1 MPEECRTQAA
11 DPPSSRAATVSRS
24 DDPKSTG
31 KRSRDPANSTGDG
44 VSLEEWL
51 RYARYCPWPRGRRG
65 RVWGRRGMSAM
76 EVAESM
82 SKVSGGA
89 SRGSQRPRGRGHKGA
104 MPQMVEECTTEA
116 PRPTKQPGLVA
127 FDHPAWNEEGAGVLG
142 LPPPLC
148 QPDRETTVECL
159 RVKWGNIT
167 GSPEEDVAVREGA
180 LGLNWE
186 TALKGPRGQGD
197 ITKSADWD
205 LTVKRPR
212 LAEPALLGVGSAYGD
227 AAVKR
232 QRLAAPDLLIQEECG
247 GTTRAANEGDIMP
260 LESLQ
265 ELGYPVSNMYRECE
279 PTPMD
284 APDFTKESRPT
295 EGPMEDPLAGKADS
309 VTIDEQGSAE
319 EVVEYPVAG
328 NTGGE
333 IANNESRPEERALVK
348 PMAGKTDAEIAL
360 AKRWLPLRYPA
371 YPRTGKFEDFLKY
384 TEESKRI
391 RELNKAGYELTKNLP
406 TWGVESDSET
416 ETKASEKWCEE
427 KDICLKAGR
436 SVVAVSSVGPGHGNS
451 SYCSGV
457 IISCRE
463 DGLGTVRVLT
473 SSGILY
479 DDDDELHSPEQKVSV
494 KLPNGLKHEGHVLY
508 VNRHYNI
515 AILKVCVGSSMDVL
529 QFGSMPRYGQRVL
542 ALGRD
547 SMDLL
552 RRDGVISKLERTVL
566 GRTHYMFPKSADGF
580 PLICTGGPVIGEDGV
595 MVGIITCHVPE
606 AAMMSISIVQI
617 CLDMWKNYSCIARPE
632 IKMNLR
638 TVQMLPLVEHD
649 KVQCIHNYNI
659 QRGFIIDGVEY
670 DSSPEKLGIRKGD
683 VIEIVD
689 ENCGSTL
696 PELETYLLEH
706 GLRFLPKIESLSSTP
721 ELELKIRVYDLVE
734 KSGTYARLSIPVMYE
749 VALP

>member
-1 MPEECRTQAA
+1 M
-11 DPPSSRAATVSRS
+11 
-24 DDPKSTG
+24 
-31 KRSRDPANSTGDG
+31 
-44 VSLEEWL
+44 
-51 RYARYCPWPRGRRG
+51 
-65 RVWGRRGMSAM
+65 
-76 EVAESM
+76 
-82 SKVSGGA
+82 
-89 SRGSQRPRGRGHKGA
+89 
-104 MPQMVEECTTEA
+104 
-116 PRPTKQPGLVA
+116 
-127 FDHPAWNEEGAGVLG
+127 
-142 LPPPLC
+142 
-148 QPDRETTVECL
+148 
-159 RVKWGNIT
+159 
-167 GSPEEDVAVREGA
+167 
-180 LGLNWE
+180 
-186 TALKGPRGQGD
+186 
-197 ITKSADWD
+197 
-205 LTVKRPR
+205 
-212 LAEPALLGVGSAYGD
+212 
-227 AAVKR
+227 
-232 QRLAAPDLLIQEECG
+232 
-247 GTTRAANEGDIMP
+247 
-260 LESLQ
+260 
-265 ELGYPVSNMYRECE
+265 
-279 PTPMD
+279 
-284 APDFTKESRPT
+284 
-295 EGPMEDPLAGKADS
+295 
-309 VTIDEQGSAE
+309 
-319 EVVEYPVAG
+319 
-328 NTGGE
+328 
-333 IANNESRPEERALVK
+333 
-348 PMAGKTDAEIAL
+348 
-360 AKRWLPLRYPA
+360 
-371 YPRTGKFEDFLKY
+371 
-384 TEESKRI
+384 
-391 RELNKAGYELTKNLP
+391 
-406 TWGVESDSET
+406 ESDSET

-427 KDICLKAGR
+427 KGICLKAGK

-457 IISCRE
+457 IISCSE

-529 QFGSMPRYGQRVL
+529 HFGSMPRYGQRVL

-552 RRDGVISKLERTVL
+552 KRDGVISKLERTVL

-580 PLICTGGPVIGEDGV
+580 PLICTGGPVIGEDGL

-632 IKMNLR
+632 INMNLR
-638 TVQMLPLVEHD
+638 TVQMLPLVKHD

-734 KSGTYARLSIPVMYE
+734 ESGTYARLSIPVMYE